1 MSRTRHLSQYTADQ
15 LVEWISDYGESVPR
29 VLASLLTLYLFFM
42 AIYGV
47 TGSVVRLHDS
57 PTGRSESVTHDPV
70 DLAIFSL
77 LAMTT
82 SGSPV
87 VELQPAGKLVHL
99 LTGVQALLGIALT
112 GLLGFVIGNRVRR

>member
-1 MSRTRHLSQYTADQ
+1 M
-15 LVEWISDYGESVPR
+15 
-29 VLASLLTLYLFFM
+29 
-42 AIYGV
+42 
-47 TGSVVRLHDS
+47 
-57 PTGRSESVTHDPV
+57 THDPV